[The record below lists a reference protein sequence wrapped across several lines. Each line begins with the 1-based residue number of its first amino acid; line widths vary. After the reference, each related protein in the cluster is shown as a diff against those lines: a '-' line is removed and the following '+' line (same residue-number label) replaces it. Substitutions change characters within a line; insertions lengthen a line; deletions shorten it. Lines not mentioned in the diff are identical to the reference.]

1 MAVTCL
7 MCITLHGKCLFP
19 IHMYILHM
27 CVCECMYMYVK
38 FMINEV
44 KKLIFCSFKMAL
56 ITT

>member
-1 MAVTCL
+1 MSYVYY
-7 MCITLHGKCLFP
+7 ITWEMFISHS
-19 IHMYILHM
+19 HVYIIYV

-44 KKLIFCSFKMAL
+44 KKLIFRSFKMAL